1 MKISVIGINQSELK
15 SGKNL
20 VEMGNEVI
28 YISKDY
34 EHINNIKK
42 GYYTHTEKEILKDIK
57 QKDDINF
64 TSDFKEALSN
74 TNMCFIAED
83 DSTNDSS
90 ALFNILANAKEVGA
104 NMTNHTFVIDRS
116 SLPINREEHIK
127 ETIQA
132 ELNKRGATDL
142 TFEVISDHRFLR
154 V

>member
-1 MKISVIGINQSELK
+1 MKISVIGINQNELK

-42 GYYTHTEKEILKDIK
+42 GYYTHSEKEILKDIK
-57 QKDDINF
+57 QKDDIDF
-64 TSDFKEALSN
+64 TSDFREALNSS
-74 TNMCFIAED
+74 NMCFISEND
-83 DSTNDSS
+83 TNDSS

-104 NMTNHTFVIDRS
+104 NMSNHTFVIDRS
-116 SLPINREEHIK
+116 SLPISRSEQIK
-127 ETIQA
+127 ETIQS
-132 ELNKRGATDL
+132 ELNRRGATNL

-154 V
+154 A

>member
-1 MKISVIGINQSELK
+1 MKISVIGINQNELK
-15 SGKNL
+15 SGKSL

-42 GYYTHTEKEILKDIK
+42 GYYTHIEKEILKDIK
-57 QKDDINF
+57 QKDDIDF

-74 TNMCFIAED
+74 SNMCFIAEND
-83 DSTNDSS
+83 NHDSS
-90 ALFNILANAKEVGA
+90 TLFHILANAKEVGA

-116 SLPINREEHIK
+116 SLPISRAEQIK
-127 ETIQA
+127 ETIQS
-132 ELNKRGATDL
+132 ELNRRGATNL

-154 V
+154 A